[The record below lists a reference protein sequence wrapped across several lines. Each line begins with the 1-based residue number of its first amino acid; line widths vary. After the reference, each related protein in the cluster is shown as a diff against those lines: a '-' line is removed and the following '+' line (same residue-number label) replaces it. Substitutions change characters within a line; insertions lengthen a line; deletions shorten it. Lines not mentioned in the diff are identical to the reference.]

1 MQQRAYDGSILP
13 RREFLRRSTI
23 GAVALAALGSGVAH
37 GGSRSVLAELTADP
51 SGAMP
56 SQPIAAVAVMGRSV
70 VSVGGVRGAPSV
82 WRRSGL
88 DEPWFQVAGA
98 DAFPQGTALTAL
110 AVEGHRAVAVG
121 CSGPD
126 HATRPAIFSSR
137 DLRSWTAETDLDLP
151 FGVLTG
157 VASSGGCLVVGA
169 RFAEPDVEEPV
180 ETIAYQRGVS
190 GRWVPVAMPG
200 VRPVRHGAVTLLAGI
215 GDRLMLGLT
224 DVQGL
229 DLLTAPDVKGPW
241 RSMGAPDVGIPL
253 APVAAAAVAGST
265 LLAGIDALDRA
276 RFWRR
281 AGRSWIEVDPPSGV
295 GASIKVHDLGRSGDA
310 LIVAGSRGHRGFLRE
325 VKVS

>member
-1 MQQRAYDGSILP
+1 MQQRADDGSLLP

-110 AVEGHRAVAVG
+110 AIEGHRAVAVG

-137 DLRSWTAETDLDLP
+137 DLRSWTIDTDRDLP
-151 FGVLTG
+151 PGVLTG
-157 VASSGGCLVVGA
+157 VAFSGRRGLAVGA
-169 RFAEPDVEEPV
+169 RFAEPDVEEPI
-180 ETIAYQRGVS
+180 ETIAYQRGGS

-224 DVQGL
+224 DVEGL
-229 DLLTAPDVKGPW
+229 DLSTAPGVEGPW
-241 RSMGAPDVGIPL
+241 RSIGAPHVV
-253 APVAAAAVAGST
+253 APVAAAAVGGST

-281 AGRSWIEVDPPSGV
+281 AGRSWIEVDPPSGI
-295 GASIKVHDLGRSGDA
+295 GASIKVHDLGRAGDA
-310 LIVAGSRGHRGFLRE
+310 LIVAGSRGDQGFLRE